1 MMPLPPRLDK
11 TCLQR
16 LNRMEPPIDQDV
28 LADTLCDGEL
38 LALVLERWAIAEF
51 QDIGG
56 IVLNKKIRDD
66 KKLIIKI
73 SSMLTKLDPSQVEEQ
88 FNIYY
93 DFEILNDPACPKAV
107 LAYVLQALAYLW
119 EAQAKQQLPDRNLRF
134 QVGYSP
140 EEGVDGA
147 SYIRIVSVPQS

>member
-1 MMPLPPRLDK
+1 MPLPPRLDK
-11 TCLQR
+11 TSLQR
-16 LNRMEPPIDQDV
+16 LNRIEPSIDADV

-38 LALVLERWAIAEF
+38 LALVLDRWAIAEF

-56 IVLNKKIRDD
+56 IVLNKTIRDD
-66 KKLIIKI
+66 EKLIIKI
-73 SSMLTKLDPSQVEEQ
+73 PSMLAELDHFQVEEQ
-88 FNIYY
+88 FNKYF
-93 DFEILNDPACPKAV
+93 DFEILNDPACPRDV

-119 EAQAKQQLPDRNLRF
+119 EAQAKQQLPDRKLRF

-147 SYIRIVSVPQS
+147 SYIQIVSVPKP